1 MIDLIETY
9 YMVEIRPIWPT
20 FYYYDYYYYFFLEKI
35 FVGLTFGI
43 KVINKFAFFF
53 FIYIYIYI

>member
-20 FYYYDYYYYFFLEKI
+20 FFFFFFFEKI

-43 KVINKFAFFF
+43 KVINKFEFFF
-53 FIYIYIYI
+53 

>member
-20 FYYYDYYYYFFLEKI
+20 FFFFFFEKI
-35 FVGLTFGI
+35 FVRLTFGI
-43 KVINKFAFFF
+43 KVINKFEFFF
-53 FIYIYIYI
+53 LKKKTLHCKIMNY

>member
-20 FYYYDYYYYFFLEKI
+20 FYYYDYYYYFF
-35 FVGLTFGI
+35 FGEDI
-43 KVINKFAFFF
+43 CRT
-53 FIYIYIYI
+53 YIWY

>member
-43 KVINKFAFFF
+43 KVINKFEFFF
-53 FIYIYIYI
+53 

>member
-20 FYYYDYYYYFFLEKI
+20 FFFFEKI

-43 KVINKFAFFF
+43 KVINKFEFFF
-53 FIYIYIYI
+53 